1 MNEYIEDIIWFA
13 GAGLVRGDG
22 YGEAPP
28 STFVDEAMDTLRGI
42 EGDGDE

>member
-22 YGEAPP
+22 YGEAP